1 LETLPAK
8 KGLEIYGWCIMSSHI
23 HMIIGTH
30 GDNLEHIMRD
40 MKKHTSHVLKEAIKK
55 HPQVE
60 PEIG

>member
-1 LETLPAK
+1 M
-8 KGLEIYGWCIMSSHI
+8 GSHI

-30 GDNLEHIMRD
+30 GDNLEHILRD
-40 MKKHTSHVLKEAIKK
+40 MKKHTSHALKEAIKK

>member
-1 LETLPAK
+1 M
-8 KGLEIYGWCIMSSHI
+8 MSSHI

-55 HPQVE
+55 HPQEE
-60 PEIG
+60 PGMDALDDGTCREKE